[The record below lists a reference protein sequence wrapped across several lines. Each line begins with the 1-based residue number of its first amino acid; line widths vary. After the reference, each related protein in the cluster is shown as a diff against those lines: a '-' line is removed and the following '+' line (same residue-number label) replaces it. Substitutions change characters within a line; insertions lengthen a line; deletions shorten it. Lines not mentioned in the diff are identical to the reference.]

1 MSNNT
6 FSRWRK
12 SLHLKILAGY
22 VILGMLILGLV
33 TAVWYEKRVFE
44 EAEAEE
50 RSLLMQREAAGEAY
64 RGLIALFLDTDRAML
79 WDDSDMKAY
88 DSRDSHTMEVMDRLK
103 GYYTEPCQTARIDTI
118 VRLLHEKRRLIG
130 RMVELPSTASR
141 MDSLLARRLPELERT
156 ASAQATTVT
165 ERTEPEKERKQGG
178 LLGLFR
184 RKKKEAPTRTT
195 TRVLTVPNTRHIAEM
210 RRFED
215 EMHTALEE
223 QRQAYYRLSDSLE
236 MRNRILTR
244 NLSRLISEI
253 GKEETERME
262 RRHARVAE
270 LRERA
275 FALICAISAAGI
287 LCAVLLYAVVR
298 RDIRRRTSE
307 RKQREG
313 LIETLRR
320 SIRENEELIRSRQRI
335 MQTVTHDL
343 RSPLTAIRG
352 NAELILREGGRCA
365 ATRHAEHIRQSAE
378 RMGGLMENLMEYYR
392 IDNGKETAKAK
403 PFRLAGIAEALEAE
417 FEPRMAAKRLVFGV
431 HCTAD
436 EVVTGDRDMILR
448 IGSNLLSNALKF
460 TRRGSVSLTTD
471 YREGRFT
478 ITVDD
483 TGTGIEKDR
492 QEQIFKPF
500 ERLGNAATQDGFG
513 LGLAIVRSLTEL
525 MEGSITVDSIPG
537 KGSRFSVVLPLP
549 LSEGTEGHDHAAPI
563 AYGKLAGCSVLSID
577 NDEVMLGMMH
587 DMFAQN
593 GLHSDTCKDMGGL
606 TEKLRGNRYDLLTTD
621 LKMPDISGYGVLELL
636 RTSDIGNSRTVPV
649 LVVTAAGS
657 IMKEELEEAGF
668 DGVLFKPF
676 STEELLA
683 AAEQCI
689 GENRTRHIDLT
700 PLFAYGN
707 KRERLESLIRETEK
721 EMDGIREST
730 YRGDYEEADGWIHH
744 IRCSWMLIRAEQPLQ
759 ELYEALHENRTT
771 EEIRE
776 KAGNV
781 LAQGGKIIR
790 LAKKELE
797 ETAWEE

>member
-22 VILGMLILGLV
+22 VILGLPIPGII

-118 VRLLHEKRRLIG
+118 VRLLHEKRRLI
-130 RMVELPSTASR
+130 RHMVELPSTASR
-141 MDSLLARRLPELERT
+141 MDSLLARRLPELEQT

-165 ERTEPEKERKQGG
+165 ERTEPEEEKKRGG

-184 RKKKEAPTRTT
+184 RKKKEPVRTT
-195 TRVLTVPNTRHIAEM
+195 TRVSTVPNTRHMAEM
-210 RRFED
+210 QRFEE

-223 QRQAYYRLSDSLE
+223 QKRAYGRLSDSLE
-236 MRNRILTR
+236 VRNRILNR
-244 NLSRLISEI
+244 SLSRLISEI
-253 GKEETERME
+253 GTEETERME
-262 RRHARVAE
+262 QRHARVAE
-270 LRERA
+270 LRETA
-275 FALICAISAAGI
+275 FALICGISAAGI

-298 RDIRRRTSE
+298 GDIRRRTAE
-307 RKQREG
+307 KRQREG

-320 SIRENEELIRSRQRI
+320 SVRENEELTRSRQHL

-352 NAELILREGGRCA
+352 NAELILREGGTDT

-378 RMGGLMENLMEYYR
+378 RMGALMENLMEYYR
-392 IDNGKETAKAK
+392 IDNGKETARAK
-403 PFRLAGIAEALEAE
+403 PFRLAGIAETLEAE
-417 FEPRMAAKRLVFGV
+417 FAPQMAARGLDFEVRN
-431 HCTAD
+431 TAD
-436 EVVTGDRDMILR
+436 EVVTGDRGMILR

-460 TRRGSVSLTTD
+460 TRRGSVSLTTG

-492 QEQIFKPF
+492 QERIFKPF

-513 LGLAIVRSLTEL
+513 LGLSIVRSLTEL

-549 LSEGTEGHDHAAPI
+549 RPEGTERPDRAAPT
-563 AYGKLAGCSVLSID
+563 AHGGLAGCSVLSID
-577 NDEVMLGMMH
+577 NDEVMLEMMH
-587 DMFAQN
+587 DMFEQN
-593 GLHSDTCKDMGGL
+593 GVHCDTCKDMGGL

-621 LKMPDISGYGVLELL
+621 LKMPDMSGYEVLELL

-649 LVVTAAGS
+649 LVATAAGS
-657 IMKEELEEAGF
+657 ITREELERAGF
-668 DGVLFKPF
+668 DGVLYKPF

-689 GENRTRHIDLT
+689 GENRTRHIDLR

-707 KRERLESLIRETEK
+707 RRRRLESLIRETEK
-721 EMDGIREST
+721 EMNGIREAT
-730 YRGDYEEADGWIHH
+730 ENDDRERIDGWIHH
-744 IRCSWMLIRAEQPLQ
+744 MRSSWMLIRAEQPLQ
-759 ELYEALHENRTT
+759 ELYEAIHENHTA

-790 LAKKELE
+790 LAKKEME